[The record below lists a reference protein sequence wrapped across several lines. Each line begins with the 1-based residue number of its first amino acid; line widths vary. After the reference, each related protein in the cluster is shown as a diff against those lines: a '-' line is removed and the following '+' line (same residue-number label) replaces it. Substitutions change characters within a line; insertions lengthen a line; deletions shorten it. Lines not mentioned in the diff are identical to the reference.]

1 MQTTE
6 INYNKLLES
15 PVIDHEELMPDL
27 SGRAGYYRKA
37 IVYTLENGLK
47 VLRSYDTLV
56 AIYYRDPETEQ
67 KYYGINGKYSAT
79 TTVHQRDFLYQEAG
93 VDISARKLAK
103 YTQDFAKQIR
113 GIN

>member
-15 PVIDHEELMPDL
+15 TVTSQEELIPDL

-56 AIYYRDPETEQ
+56 AVYYKDPATKHE
-67 KYYGINGKYSAT
+67 YYAINGKYSAT

-93 VDISARKLAK
+93 VDINARKLAK
-103 YTQDFAKQIR
+103 YTQDFTEQIR

>member
-6 INYNKLLES
+6 INFNKLLES
-15 PVIDHEELMPDL
+15 PVIAIKELTPDL
-27 SGRAGYYRKA
+27 SGRAGYYHKA

-56 AIYYRDPETEQ
+56 AVYYKDPATE
-67 KYYGINGKYSAT
+67 KEYYAINGKYSAT

-93 VDISARKLAK
+93 VDISARKLDK
-103 YTQDFAKQIR
+103 YTQDFAEQIR

>member
-6 INYNKLLES
+6 INFNKLLES
-15 PVIDHEELMPDL
+15 PVVDQTELIPDL
-27 SGRAGYYRKA
+27 SGRAGYYHKA

-56 AIYYRDPETEQ
+56 AVYYKDPATEQ
-67 KYYGINGKYSAT
+67 EYYAINGKYSAT

-93 VDISARKLAK
+93 VDINARKLAK
-103 YTQDFAKQIR
+103 YTQDFAEQIR

>member
-1 MQTTE
+1 MQTTK
-6 INYNKLLES
+6 INFNKLLES
-15 PVIDHEELMPDL
+15 PVVDQTELIPDL

-56 AIYYRDPETEQ
+56 AVYYKDPATEQ
-67 KYYGINGKYSAT
+67 EYYAINGKYSAT

-93 VDISARKLAK
+93 VDISARKLDK
-103 YTQDFAKQIR
+103 YTQDFAEQIK